1 MNDKTPASKPWYKK
15 MRFVIPLIIVLVIV
29 LVTAINGADESSESA
44 SEQEEIT
51 TTETTAEEVEETTT
65 EEVEETTTEEEI
77 EEPGTPNV
85 AEGVDP
91 NMGPQEWWD
100 EYYRSKNCASQD
112 MRYGGLPI
120 CMARGTGMANSD
132 TMLVFYVDQDEPGV
146 QEHFEMEARR
156 QMFVDSLASLVM
168 AGRAEGDERLNHV
181 TDVRVIASGGEGLF
195 SGWQGESSTS

>member
-1 MNDKTPASKPWYKK
+1 MNSEKPSKPWYKK
-15 MRFVIPLIIVLVIV
+15 MRFVIPLVIVLVIIGV
-29 LVTAINGADESSESA
+29 NTVNANDEKNEA
-44 SEQEEIT
+44 KQEET
-51 TTETTAEEVEETTT
+51 TVEETTT
-65 EEVEETTTEEEI
+65 EEAVEETAEETEEPE
-77 EEPGTPNV
+77 TPNV

-91 NMGPQEWWD
+91 YMGPQDWWD

-120 CMARGTGMANSD
+120 CMARGTDMANDD
-132 TMLVFYVDQDEPGV
+132 TMLVFYLDQDEPGV
-146 QEHFEMEARR
+146 QEHFEVEARR

-168 AGRAEGDERLNHV
+168 VGRAEGDERLNHV